1 MAGGDMTGGLA
12 RRGIASLAFFA
23 VVEPARAHLVSS
35 GMGPTY
41 DAILHFLTSPED
53 LVTTIGLA
61 LLAGQNGASQGRRAA
76 FVAPTAWL
84 FGGLAGWNLV
94 MAGTVPYVSTFWL
107 LLIGGLVLAKV
118 RLPLPAMT
126 LLCAVF
132 GFCHGL
138 LNGAG
143 WGPSWPVLVGLL
155 SLTAA
160 VFIAVCLASATVVQ
174 LKPFWAPSRSAGRRE
189 LDGRERHAH
198 AWLVDAR
205 NWVK

>member
-1 MAGGDMTGGLA
+1 MAGGDMTGGVA

-23 VVEPARAHLVSS
+23 VVVPARAHLVSS

-41 DAILHFLTSPED
+41 DGILHFLTSPED

-61 LLAGQNGASQGRRAA
+61 LLAGQNGASQGRWAA

-84 FGGLAGWNLV
+84 FAGLAGWNLV
-94 MAGTVPYVSTFWL
+94 MAGTPPYVSTFWL

-138 LNGAG
+138 LNGAR
-143 WGPSWPVLVGLL
+143 WGPSWPALVGLL

-160 VFIAVCLASATVVQ
+160 VFIVVCLASATVVQ
-174 LKPFWAPSRSAGRRE
+174 LKPFWAQVAVRVAGSWMAASGMLMLGWSMR
-189 LDGRERHAH
+189 GIG
-198 AWLVDAR
+198 
-205 NWVK
+205 